1 MKSTIKRFISMILL
15 LLFFVEMVGTVN
27 SKYSYGL
34 DDNENIAIQ
43 LEQMQKRIE
52 VLVEQNEELQTKIE
66 KQECVSKEKL
76 KKKALAIIFE
86 SLSLW
91 LNRDILKMTIE
102 NPVLLIYLA
111 PGIIA
116 NILLWL
122 A

>member
-1 MKSTIKRFISMILL
+1 M
-15 LLFFVEMVGTVN
+15 
-27 SKYSYGL
+27 
-34 DDNENIAIQ
+34 
-43 LEQMQKRIE
+43 
-52 VLVEQNEELQTKIE
+52 EQNEELQTKFE
-66 KQECVSKEKL
+66 KQECAFKEKL

-91 LNRDILKMTIE
+91 LNRDILKMTKE
-102 NPVLLIYLA
+102 NPVMIIYLA